1 MSQPALLSLNSPVQ
15 PQTPVGPALGQG
27 GNALLGEG
35 VLGQNADLFSNLLA
49 KASEGD
55 GAAATTVDLFS
66 GALNAGG
73 DLPVLNPELVQ
84 QEAGEDDV
92 AGLAADLSVSA
103 TAQVSAASENLSV
116 IAGVQGTG
124 AGQTIAA
131 GVVAPVADGTKAPFV
146 PLPQNVTG
154 KSSGSGEQG
163 SGVKAVG
170 NASAPAVDAQQ
181 VAEVVA
187 PITRGEQIAPLAN
200 ENMQDVELAAATLK
214 ERGGQIL
221 PLGSN
226 GDVEAARSIAVKAE
240 NAGVTGQ
247 QDAASSRGAA
257 ATPQETVDSDTV
269 KPAEVRVVQAETTI
283 NPVVLP
289 KTDAA
294 ANVDPELVAR
304 AADAVNAG
312 RVGGEQVQTTVATS
326 ASSQSSEA
334 VDGKVQQQ
342 QELGRVE
349 APKVLGPHPSV
360 KAEGAVT
367 SEETVQPAAKVAA
380 DAASELAKA
389 ADVKSIKVQ
398 NEPAQTQ
405 PVFSKDNSQSAVTTD
420 DALVESDVQDQKP
433 VLVRRADRSGPG
445 FVGSQQRA
453 AQPVS
458 QEGDGQIIFPNVTAK
473 AEAAVKD
480 GEQLAQVQKT
490 AGETVQQGAES
501 NVRVAEQSSRT
512 ASVATAA
519 APLTANNKVNGGS
532 TQNVFVSEGAAE
544 TATGFEV
551 EEQASVQGK
560 AVEQT
565 ASTNKKTGSAPV
577 VVQVKVQQ
585 APEQGTAPTTF
596 GWGLA
601 AGPLDGS
608 EAELNWESSEAISS
622 TASRSENAYRSMG
635 SLPTATLRNVA
646 NSVWPEIARQ
656 VSGGV
661 NRFEIRLDPKE
672 LGSVDVSIEFGK
684 DGRVRAHL
692 IAERPET
699 LELLQKDQRGLEKA
713 LQEAGIDADKSSLRF
728 SLGHRDGGSQDAHQ
742 QDGRDPLV
750 AQLDRASDDADLLDD
765 TYLASNRVNNS
776 SRAGGVDI
784 SV

>member
-84 QEAGEDDV
+84 QEAGEEGV

-116 IAGVQGTG
+116 IAGIQGTS
-124 AGQTIAA
+124 AAQTIAA
-131 GVVAPVADGTKAPFV
+131 GIVAPVADGTKAPFV

-154 KSSGSGEQG
+154 KPAGNGEQG
-163 SGVKAVG
+163 SGAKAVG
-170 NASAPAVDAQQ
+170 SVSAPAVGKQQ
-181 VAEVVA
+181 AAEVVA
-187 PITRGEQIAPLAN
+187 PVARGEQTVPLAN
-200 ENMQDVELAAATLK
+200 ENVQDVELAAATLK

-226 GDVEAARSIAVKAE
+226 GDVEAARSSVVKVE
-240 NAGVTGQ
+240 NIGVAGQ

-257 ATPQETVDSDTV
+257 ATPPETVANDTA
-269 KPAEVRVVQAETTI
+269 KSAEARVAQAETTI
-283 NPVVLP
+283 NSVLLP
-289 KTDAA
+289 KTDAT

-304 AADAVNAG
+304 AVDVVRG
-312 RVGGEQVQTTVATS
+312 SGEQVQTAAGTNATT
-326 ASSQSSEA
+326 QSSEA
-334 VDGKVQQQ
+334 VDGKVQQP

-360 KAEGAVT
+360 KTDGAVT
-367 SEETVQPAAKVAA
+367 SEVTGQTAAQQAVEAVT
-380 DAASELAKA
+380 ELAKA

-398 NEPAQTQ
+398 NEPAQAQ
-405 PVFSKDNSQSAVTTD
+405 PVFSKDNSQSAVTSD
-420 DALVESDVQDQKP
+420 DALVESNVQDQEP

-473 AEAAVKD
+473 AEAVVKD

-490 AGETVQQGAES
+490 AGEPVQQGAES
-501 NVRVAEQSSRT
+501 SVRVAEQSSRT
-512 ASVATAA
+512 ASIATAA
-519 APLTANNKVNGGS
+519 APLTANNKAAGGS
-532 TQNVFVSEGAAE
+532 TQNAFASEGAAE

-565 ASTNKKTGSAPV
+565 ASTNKKSGSAPV

-608 EAELNWESSEAISS
+608 EAELDWESSEAISS
-622 TASRSENAYRSMG
+622 TTSRSENAFRSVG
-635 SLPTATLRNVA
+635 ALPTATLRNVA

-742 QDGRDPLV
+742 QDGRDPLT
-750 AQLDRASDDADLLDD
+750 AQLDRASDDADLPDD
-765 TYLASNRVNNS
+765 TYLASNKVNNS

>member
-1 MSQPALLSLNSPVQ
+1 MSQPALLSLSNPVQ
-15 PQTPVGPALGQG
+15 PQTPVGPVVGQG

-55 GAAATTVDLFS
+55 GAAATTADLFS
-66 GALNAGG
+66 GALTAGG

-84 QEAGEDDV
+84 QEAGEDGV
-92 AGLAADLSVSA
+92 AGLVADLGVPA
-103 TAQVSAASENLSV
+103 AAQVSVVSENLSV
-116 IAGVQGTG
+116 IAAVQGTG
-124 AGQTIAA
+124 AAQAIAA
-131 GVVAPVADGTKAPFV
+131 GTTAPSADSSKAPFV

-154 KSSGSGEQG
+154 KPSRSGEQG
-163 SGVKAVG
+163 SGVKTVG
-170 NASAPAVDAQQ
+170 NASAPAVGAQQ
-181 VAEVVA
+181 AAEVVV
-187 PITRGEQIAPLAN
+187 PVVNGEQTAPLAN
-200 ENMQDVELAAATLK
+200 ENVQDVELATAALK

-226 GDVEAARSIAVKAE
+226 GDVEAARSSIVKAE
-240 NAGVTGQ
+240 NVGVAGQ

-257 ATPQETVDSDTV
+257 ATSQETVASDTV
-269 KPAEVRVVQAETTI
+269 KPAEARGAQAETTI

-289 KTDAA
+289 KTDAT
-294 ANVDPELVAR
+294 ANADPELVAR
-304 AADAVNAG
+304 AVDAVNAG
-312 RVGGEQVQTTVATS
+312 RGGGKQVQTTAATS

-334 VDGKVQQQ
+334 ADEKVQP

-367 SEETVQPAAKVAA
+367 PEAPVQPAAQEVV
-380 DAASELAKA
+380 DAVTQLTKA
-389 ADVKSIKVQ
+389 AEVKSIKAQ
-398 NEPAQTQ
+398 NEPAKAQ
-405 PVFSKDNSQSAVTTD
+405 PVLSKDNSQTAITTD
-420 DALVESDVQDQKP
+420 DALVENDVLDQEP
-433 VLVRRADRSGPG
+433 VLTRRVDRSGPG
-445 FVGSQQRA
+445 FVGSQQRV

-458 QEGDGQIIFPNVTAK
+458 QERDGQIIFPNVTAK
-473 AEAAVKD
+473 AEAAVKE
-480 GEQLAQVQKT
+480 GEQLVQVQKA
-490 AGETVQQGAES
+490 AGEPVQQGAES
-501 NVRVAEQSSRT
+501 GVRVAEQSSRT
-512 ASVATAA
+512 ASVATVA
-519 APLTANNKVNGGS
+519 APLTANNKVTGDS
-532 TQNVFVSEGAAE
+532 TQNALPSEGATE
-544 TATGFEV
+544 TTASFEV
-551 EEQASVQGK
+551 EEQASVQSK

-565 ASTNKKTGSAPV
+565 ASTNKKSGSAPV
-577 VVQVKVQQ
+577 VAQVKVQQ
-585 APEQGTAPTTF
+585 SPEQGTAPTTF

-608 EAELNWESSEAISS
+608 EAELDWESSEAISS
-622 TASRSENAYRSMG
+622 TTSRSENAFRSVG

-728 SLGHRDGGSQDAHQ
+728 SLGHREGGSQDANQ

-750 AQLDRASDDADLLDD
+750 AQLDGSSDDADLPDD
-765 TYLASNRVNNS
+765 TYLAPNKVINS

>member
-15 PQTPVGPALGQG
+15 LQTPVGPAPGQG

-55 GAAATTVDLFS
+55 GAAATAVDLFS

-84 QEAGEDDV
+84 QEAGEDGV

-116 IAGVQGTG
+116 IAGIQGTS
-124 AGQTIAA
+124 AAQTIAV
-131 GVVAPVADGTKAPFV
+131 GIVAPVADGTKAPFV

-154 KSSGSGEQG
+154 KPAGNGEQG
-163 SGVKAVG
+163 SGAKAVG
-170 NASAPAVDAQQ
+170 SATAPAVGARS
-181 VAEVVA
+181 ASEVVA
-187 PITRGEQIAPLAN
+187 PVAKGEQTAPLAN
-200 ENMQDVELAAATLK
+200 ENVQDIELATATLK

-221 PLGSN
+221 PLGSD
-226 GDVEAARSIAVKAE
+226 GDVETARSTTVK
-240 NAGVTGQ
+240 AGVTGQ
-247 QDAASSRGAA
+247 QDDARSHGAA
-257 ATPQETVDSDTV
+257 ATPQETVASDTV
-269 KPAEVRVVQAETTI
+269 KPAEARVAQADAAI

-289 KTDAA
+289 KTDAT

-304 AADAVNAG
+304 AADAVSARRSN
-312 RVGGEQVQTTVATS
+312 GEQVQTAAGTN

-360 KAEGAVT
+360 KAVSAVT
-367 SEETVQPAAKVAA
+367 SEATVQPAAQVAA
-380 DAASELAKA
+380 DAVSELAKA
-389 ADVKSIKVQ
+389 TEVKSIKVQ
-398 NEPAQTQ
+398 NEPAQAQ
-405 PVFSKDNSQSAVTTD
+405 PVLTKDNSQSAVTTD
-420 DALVESDVQDQKP
+420 DALVESDVQDQEP
-433 VLVRRADRSGPG
+433 VLVRRLDRSGPG

-473 AEAAVKD
+473 VEPAVKS
-480 GEQLAQVQKT
+480 GEQLAQVQRA
-490 AGETVQQGAES
+490 AGEPAQQGAES
-501 NVRVAEQSSRT
+501 GVRVAEQSSRT

-519 APLTANNKVNGGS
+519 APLTANNKVTGGS
-532 TQNVFVSEGAAE
+532 TQNAFPSEGSAE
-544 TATGFEV
+544 TTTGFEV
-551 EEQASVQGK
+551 EEQAGVQGK

-565 ASTNKKTGSAPV
+565 ASTNKKSGSAPV

-585 APEQGTAPTTF
+585 PSEQGTAPTTF

-608 EAELNWESSEAISS
+608 EAELDWESSEAISS
-622 TASRSENAYRSMG
+622 TASRSENAFRSMG

-672 LGSVDVSIEFGK
+672 LGSVDVSIEFSK

-750 AQLDRASDDADLLDD
+750 AQLDRASDDADLPDD
-765 TYLASNRVNNS
+765 TYLASNKVNNS